1 MVIKLKDRNNYILK
15 ALIKEYTR
23 TGEPVASEI
32 LNAKY
37 RLGVSSAT
45 IRNDFVILT
54 EEGYLYKPYIS
65 SGRIPTDKAWKFFID
80 TIFEDENDSLEQ
92 WEEKLKS
99 QLLKIKFRLENH
111 TNSVKEIKKLLD
123 VISEESHSF
132 CFCYLFEEDEI
143 IKQGL
148 KYMFTEMF
156 EEELLTC
163 RFFQQIAESLERL
176 DEKLKNIKIDE
187 NPLISSK
194 ARNKILERSEQVLI
208 SSKARNKVLVRGEVL
223 ILIGKENPF
232 VRSNQFSS
240 LLSVVSRP
248 RAILGILGP
257 KRMPYKRNIAMLRAI
272 TNLTS

>member
-1 MVIKLKDRNNYILK
+1 MINLKDRNSYILK

-32 LNAKY
+32 LNIKY

-92 WEEKLKS
+92 WKEKLKNQVS
-99 QLLKIKFRLENH
+99 KIKPRPKENV
-111 TNSVKEIKKLLD
+111 NFIKEIKKLLD
-123 VISEESHSF
+123 VVSEESHSF

-148 KYMFTEMF
+148 KYMFAEML
-156 EEELLTC
+156 EEKLLTC
-163 RFFQQIAESLERL
+163 SFFQQIAESLERL

-187 NPLISSK
+187 NPLI
-194 ARNKILERSEQVLI
+194 
-208 SSKARNKVLVRGEVL
+208 
-223 ILIGKENPF
+223 LIGKENPF
-232 VRSNQFSS
+232 VQSDQFSS

-257 KRMPYKRNIAMLRAI
+257 KRMRYKRNIAILRAI

>member
-1 MVIKLKDRNNYILK
+1 MVIKLKDRNSYILK

-32 LNAKY
+32 LNSKY
-37 RLGVSSAT
+37 RIGVSSAT

-80 TIFEDENDSLEQ
+80 TIFEDENDSFEQ
-92 WEEKLKS
+92 WEEKLKD
-99 QLLKIKFRLENH
+99 QVLKIKPKPKEHINFI
-111 TNSVKEIKKLLD
+111 KEIKKLLD
-123 VISEESHSF
+123 IISEESHSLS
-132 CFCYLFEEDEI
+132 FCYLLQEDEI

-148 KYMFTEMF
+148 KYMFAEMI
-156 EEELLTC
+156 EEESLSC
-163 RFFQQIAESLERL
+163 EFFQQIAESLERL

-187 NPLISSK
+187 SPL
-194 ARNKILERSEQVLI
+194 V
-208 SSKARNKVLVRGEVL
+208 
-223 ILIGKENPF
+223 LIGKDNPF
-232 VRSNQFSS
+232 VRSDQFSS

-257 KRMPYKRNIAMLRAI
+257 KRMPYKRNIAILRAI

>member
-1 MVIKLKDRNNYILK
+1 MSKIWIENNTMINLKDRNSFILK
-15 ALIKEYTR
+15 ALVKEYTR
-23 TGEPVASEI
+23 TGAPVASEI

-45 IRNDFVILT
+45 IRNDFAILA

-80 TIFEDENDSLEQ
+80 SIFEDENDSLEQ

-99 QLLKIKFRLENH
+99 QVLKIKPKPKEHIHFI
-111 TNSVKEIKKLLD
+111 KEIKKLLD
-123 VISEESHSF
+123 VVSEESHSF
-132 CFCYLFEEDEI
+132 SFCYLFEEDEI

-148 KYMFTEMF
+148 KYMFVEMF

-163 RFFQQIAESLERL
+163 SFFQQIAESLERL

-187 NPLISSK
+187 NPL
-194 ARNKILERSEQVLI
+194 V
-208 SSKARNKVLVRGEVL
+208 
-223 ILIGKENPF
+223 LIGKENPF
-232 VRSNQFSS
+232 VRSDQFSS
-240 LLSVVSRP
+240 LLSVLSRP

-257 KRMPYKRNIAMLRAI
+257 KRMSYKRNIAILRAI

>member
-1 MVIKLKDRNNYILK
+1 MVIKLRDRNSYILK

-23 TGEPVASEI
+23 TGEPIASEI

-65 SGRIPTDKAWKFFID
+65 SGRVPTDKAWKFFID
-80 TIFEDENDSLEQ
+80 TIFEDENNSSEE

-132 CFCYLFEEDEI
+132 CFYYLFKEDEI

-148 KYMFTEMF
+148 KYMFAEIL
-156 EEELLTC
+156 EEELLTY

-187 NPLISSK
+187 NPLI
-194 ARNKILERSEQVLI
+194 
-208 SSKARNKVLVRGEVL
+208 
-223 ILIGKENPF
+223 LIGKENPF
-232 VRSNQFSS
+232 VRSDQFSS
-240 LLSVVSRP
+240 LLSIVSRP

-257 KRMPYKRNIAMLRAI
+257 KRMPYKRNIAILRAI
-272 TNLTS
+272 TNLTL

>member
-1 MVIKLKDRNNYILK
+1 MVIKLKDRNSYILK
-15 ALIKEYTR
+15 ALVKEYTR

-80 TIFEDENDSLEQ
+80 TIFEDENGSLEQ

-123 VISEESHSF
+123 VISGESHSL

-148 KYMFTEMF
+148 KYMFAEML

-187 NPLISSK
+187 NPLI
-194 ARNKILERSEQVLI
+194 
-208 SSKARNKVLVRGEVL
+208 
-223 ILIGKENPF
+223 LIGKENPF
-232 VRSNQFSS
+232 VRSDQFSS
-240 LLSVVSRP
+240 LLTVVSKP

-257 KRMPYKRNIAMLRAI
+257 KRMPYKRNIAILRAI

>member
-1 MVIKLKDRNNYILK
+1 MSKIDREINMIIKLKDRNSYILK
-15 ALIKEYTR
+15 VLIKEYTR

-45 IRNDFVILT
+45 IRNDFVVLT

-80 TIFEDENDSLEQ
+80 TISEENDSSEQ
-92 WEEKLKS
+92 WEEKIKNE
-99 QLLKIKFRLENH
+99 LLKIKFRLENH

-132 CFCYLFEEDEI
+132 CFCYLFQEDEI
-143 IKQGL
+143 IKQGF
-148 KYMFTEMF
+148 KYMFAEMM

-163 RFFQQIAESLERL
+163 RFFQQIAESLEKL

-187 NPLISSK
+187 NPL
-194 ARNKILERSEQVLI
+194 V
-208 SSKARNKVLVRGEVL
+208 
-223 ILIGKENPF
+223 LIGKDNPF
-232 VRSNQFSS
+232 VKSDQFSS
-240 LLSVVSRP
+240 LLSIVSEP
-248 RAILGILGP
+248 KAILGILGP
-257 KRMPYKRNIAMLRAI
+257 KRMPYKKNIAILRAVS
-272 TNLTS
+272 NLTF

>member
-1 MVIKLKDRNNYILK
+1 MSKIENENNMVIKLKDRNSYILK
-15 ALIKEYTR
+15 VLIKEYTR

-54 EEGYLYKPYIS
+54 QEGYLYKPYIS

-80 TIFEDENDSLEQ
+80 NVFEDENDSLEE

-99 QLLKIKFRLENH
+99 QVLKIKPKPKEHIDFI
-111 TNSVKEIKKLLD
+111 KEIKKLLD

-143 IKQGL
+143 IKQGF
-148 KYMFTEMF
+148 KYMFAEML

-163 RFFQQIAESLERL
+163 RFFQQIAESLEKL

-187 NPLISSK
+187 NPLI
-194 ARNKILERSEQVLI
+194 
-208 SSKARNKVLVRGEVL
+208 
-223 ILIGKENPF
+223 LIGKENPF
-232 VRSNQFSS
+232 VRSDQFSS

-257 KRMPYKRNIAMLRAI
+257 KRMPYKRNIAILRAI

>member
-1 MVIKLKDRNNYILK
+1 MMINLKDRNSFILK

-32 LNAKY
+32 LNIKY

-45 IRNDFVILT
+45 IRNDFAILA

-80 TIFEDENDSLEQ
+80 SIFEDENDSLEQ
-92 WEEKLKS
+92 WKEKLKS
-99 QLLKIKFRLENH
+99 QVLKIKPKPKEHIYFI
-111 TNSVKEIKKLLD
+111 KEIKRLLGI
-123 VISEESHSF
+123 VSEESHSF

-163 RFFQQIAESLERL
+163 SFFQQIAESLERL

-187 NPLISSK
+187 NPLI
-194 ARNKILERSEQVLI
+194 
-208 SSKARNKVLVRGEVL
+208 
-223 ILIGKENPF
+223 LIGKENPF

-240 LLSVVSRP
+240 LLSIVSEP
-248 RAILGILGP
+248 KAIIGILGS
-257 KRMPYKRNIAMLRAI
+257 KRMPYKKNIAILRAI
-272 TNLTS
+272 SNLTS

>member
-1 MVIKLKDRNNYILK
+1 MIIKLKDRNSYILK
-15 ALIKEYTR
+15 VLIKEYTR

-45 IRNDFVILT
+45 IRNDFVVLT

-80 TIFEDENDSLEQ
+80 TIFEEDDSSEQ
-92 WEEKLKS
+92 WEEKIKNE
-99 QLLKIKFRLENH
+99 LLKIKFRLENH

-132 CFCYLFEEDEI
+132 CFFYLFQEDEI
-143 IKQGL
+143 IKQGF
-148 KYMFTEMF
+148 KYIFAEMI

-187 NPLISSK
+187 NPL
-194 ARNKILERSEQVLI
+194 V
-208 SSKARNKVLVRGEVL
+208 
-223 ILIGKENPF
+223 LIGKDNPF
-232 VRSNQFSS
+232 VKSDQFSS
-240 LLSVVSRP
+240 LLSIVSEP
-248 RAILGILGP
+248 KAILGILGP
-257 KRMPYKRNIAMLRAI
+257 KRMSYKKNIAILRAVS
-272 TNLTS
+272 NLTS

>member
-1 MVIKLKDRNNYILK
+1 MSKIIVGRQNTMVINLKDRNSFILK

-32 LNAKY
+32 LNVKY
-37 RLGVSSAT
+37 HLGVSSAT

-80 TIFEDENDSLEQ
+80 TIFEDENDSFEQ
-92 WEEKLKS
+92 WEEKLKD
-99 QLLKIKFRLENH
+99 QVLKIKPKPKEHINFI
-111 TNSVKEIKKLLD
+111 KEIKKLLD
-123 VISEESHSF
+123 IISEESHSLS
-132 CFCYLFEEDEI
+132 FCYLLQEDEV

-148 KYMFTEMF
+148 KYMFAEMI
-156 EEELLTC
+156 EEESLSC
-163 RFFQQIAESLERL
+163 EFFQQIAESLERL

-187 NPLISSK
+187 SPL
-194 ARNKILERSEQVLI
+194 V
-208 SSKARNKVLVRGEVL
+208 
-223 ILIGKENPF
+223 LIGKDNPF
-232 VRSNQFSS
+232 VRSDQFSS

-257 KRMPYKRNIAMLRAI
+257 KRMPYKRNIAILRAI

>member
-1 MVIKLKDRNNYILK
+1 MSKIDREINMIIKLKDRNSYILK
-15 ALIKEYTR
+15 VLIKEYTR

-45 IRNDFVILT
+45 IRNDFVVLT

-80 TIFEDENDSLEQ
+80 TISEENDSSEQ
-92 WEEKLKS
+92 WEEKIKNE
-99 QLLKIKFRLENH
+99 LLKIKFRLENH

-132 CFCYLFEEDEI
+132 CFCYLFQEDEI
-143 IKQGL
+143 IKQGF
-148 KYMFTEMF
+148 KYIFTEMF

-163 RFFQQIAESLERL
+163 RFFQQIAESLEKL

-187 NPLISSK
+187 NPLI
-194 ARNKILERSEQVLI
+194 
-208 SSKARNKVLVRGEVL
+208 
-223 ILIGKENPF
+223 LIGKDNPF
-232 VRSNQFSS
+232 VKSDQFSS
-240 LLSVVSRP
+240 LLSIVSEP
-248 RAILGILGP
+248 KAILGILGP
-257 KRMPYKRNIAMLRAI
+257 KRMPYKKNIAILRAI
-272 TNLTS
+272 SNLTS

>member
-1 MVIKLKDRNNYILK
+1 MVINLKDRNSFILK

-92 WEEKLKS
+92 WEEKLKN
-99 QLLKIKFRLENH
+99 QVLKIKPKPKEHINFI
-111 TNSVKEIKKLLD
+111 KEIKKLLD

-148 KYMFTEMF
+148 KYMFAEVL
-156 EEELLTC
+156 EEELLTS

-176 DEKLKNIKIDE
+176 DEKLKYIKIDE

-194 ARNKILERSEQVLI
+194 V
-208 SSKARNKVLVRGEVL
+208 RNKVLTKGEVL

-232 VRSNQFSS
+232 VRSDQFSS
-240 LLSVVSRP
+240 LLSVVSKP

-257 KRMPYKRNIAMLRAI
+257 KRMPYKRNIAILRAI

>member
-1 MVIKLKDRNNYILK
+1 MVINLKDRNSFILK

-32 LNAKY
+32 LNVKY
-37 RLGVSSAT
+37 HLGVSSAT

-80 TIFEDENDSLEQ
+80 TIFEDENDSFEQ
-92 WEEKLKS
+92 WEEKLKD
-99 QLLKIKFRLENH
+99 QVLKIKPKPKEHINFI
-111 TNSVKEIKKLLD
+111 KEIKKLLD
-123 VISEESHSF
+123 IISEESHSLS
-132 CFCYLFEEDEI
+132 FCYLLQEDEI

-148 KYMFTEMF
+148 KYMFAEMI
-156 EEELLTC
+156 EEESLSC
-163 RFFQQIAESLERL
+163 EFFQQIAESLERL

-187 NPLISSK
+187 SPL
-194 ARNKILERSEQVLI
+194 V
-208 SSKARNKVLVRGEVL
+208 
-223 ILIGKENPF
+223 LIGKDNPF
-232 VRSNQFSS
+232 VRSDQFSS

-257 KRMPYKRNIAMLRAI
+257 KRMPYKRNIAILRAI